1 MAAQPRRATGTHS
14 PTTRETM
21 NDHDTTNEAET
32 LAPGVGLQR
41 LVLPRSTP
49 LPDGWPI
56 WEGHRHLETLNQYL
70 ERMAQEGHT
79 EFRLAIQEARPVTG
93 PQSCIKGRG
102 PEFEGHDIRFIIH
115 PFNAD
120 GDTADF
126 EAQHGGKQETSP
138 GMTSFEVWPM
148 SHGMIFEEW
157 AAKVRELRPNVED
170 DGSLFDFF
178 AQGYA
183 VEEMPAILAEREEE
197 AMRDFNSLYD

>member
-1 MAAQPRRATGTHS
+1 MRDTE
-14 PTTRETM
+14 TTD
-21 NDHDTTNEAET
+21 NAET

-41 LVLPRSTP
+41 LVLPRSNP

-79 EFRLAIQEARPVTG
+79 EFRVSIQDARPVRD
-93 PQSCIKGRG
+93 PEERVEGRR
-102 PEFEGHDIRFIIH
+102 PHYEGHDIRFIIH

-126 EAQHGGKQETSP
+126 EAPHGAKQETSP
-138 GMTSFEVWPM
+138 GMTAYNVEPL
-148 SHGMIFEEW
+148 SHGMNMGEW
-157 AAKVRELRPNVED
+157 SAAVRALHQTEED
-170 DGSLFDFF
+170 DGDLYDYF

-197 AMRDFNSLYD
+197 RLRDFNNDWD

>member
-1 MAAQPRRATGTHS
+1 
-14 PTTRETM
+14 M
-21 NDHDTTNEAET
+21 NDPNTTTEAET
-32 LAPGVGLQR
+32 LAPSVGVQP

-79 EFRLAIQEARPVTG
+79 EFRVSIQDARPV
-93 PQSCIKGRG
+93 RG
-102 PEFEGHDIRFIIH
+102 KEYRMNQETRLEYEGHDIRFIIH
-115 PFNAD
+115 PLDAD

-126 EAQHGGKQETSP
+126 VAEHGNKRETSP

-148 SHGMIFEEW
+148 SHGMEFEEW
-157 AAKVRELRPNVED
+157 ATKVREIRPNHED
-170 DGSLFDFF
+170 DGSLFDYF

-183 VEEMPAILAEREEE
+183 VEEMPPILAEREEE
-197 AMRDFNSLYD
+197 AARDFNSLYD